1 MAEFSH
7 LHLHT
12 QYSLLDGAIRLDQL
26 FPKVLERG
34 MKSVA
39 ITDHGNLFG
48 ALDFYQRAKAHGVKP
63 IFGCETYIAPD
74 RLDKTERKSN
84 HMILL
89 AKDQVGWKNL
99 SYLNSMGYLEG
110 FYYNPRID
118 KKLLREH
125 SEGLIGLSACL
136 GGEIAQ
142 TIMRRGPEAAEG
154 IALEF
159 QDIFGKGNF
168 FLEVQPNGL
177 EEQEK
182 VNGHLQELARKTG
195 IGLVATNDCH
205 YLNQTDARAHEILM
219 CVQQKKTI
227 HDDKRLHHRNEAFFV
242 KTPAEMDAY
251 FTHLPEAM
259 ENAARIGELC
269 NVEFKLGETFLPK
282 FQVPDGMTAESY
294 LLAVAEEG
302 LKKRLDE
309 ANRRGQH
316 LNEDVYRARLALELG
331 VITTMSFAGY
341 FLIVWDF
348 IRYAKDHTIPVGPG
362 RGSGAGSLVAY
373 ALRITDIDPI
383 SNKLLFER
391 FLNPERVSMP
401 DFDIDFCMNRRD
413 EVIKYVTEKYGKNNV
428 GQIVTMHQIK
438 ARSGVRDI
446 ARAMAIPF
454 ADADRVAKYVPEPI
468 QGKSLP
474 IAEAIEKEPRLKAL
488 YDENPTYRELLDV
501 AKGLEGLNR
510 HAGKHA
516 AGVVI
521 GDRPLWEYVPCFRPA
536 GDEDGIV
543 TQYDKD
549 MVEKA
554 GLVKFDF
561 LGLKTLTVIQTC
573 LDLVNKDRVAAGG
586 VEGPLDLAV
595 IPLDD
600 PSVYKMI
607 SAADVTGVFQLE
619 SSGFRELLKKL
630 KPDCFEDIVAAGAL
644 YRPGPLEGGMVDDFI
659 ERKHGR
665 KRVEYDHPSL
675 EPILKDTYG
684 VIVYQEQV
692 MQISSALAGY
702 SLGKADLLRRA
713 MGKKKAEAMAKEK
726 VAFLDGA
733 KVNVKKVEP
742 KVAERVFDLMEKFAG
757 YGFNRS
763 HSAAY
768 GMLTYQTA
776 YLKRYY
782 PVEFFAALLTCDKD
796 DTDAVVRF
804 ISEAKSAGIP
814 VLRPDVNESD
824 KDFTTVE
831 PSEGST
837 PPTSEPSKGSEP
849 PTSGSGERS
858 SPPPHRLNG
867 TSGKARKVIRFG
879 LGAVK
884 GVGEGAVDVVKE
896 ARDAGGPFLSVFDF
910 CKRVDGRKVNRKVLE
925 ALVKAGAFDGIAER
939 NGVTRARVF
948 LAIDMASERAAE
960 AQRERESGQTSL
972 LALFGGGAEKKPNG
986 SSNGNGHGLFEDKY
1000 PDGDEWMPKEL
1011 LAYEKESLGFY
1022 ISGHPLDRFASE
1034 IKRYTNAT
1042 ARNCFEKGER
1052 AEVILAGVVTSY
1064 QERPMKNGTGKY
1076 AFMTLE
1082 DHTGQVEYI
1091 VNSKKVDDF
1100 RELLSSDDPLLVTG
1114 TVDAPF
1120 GDGEA
1125 VRERLRFMD
1134 AKLLSRIRAEKS
1146 SLLDIRLNADAVK
1159 VEQMQSLEKLLRA
1172 HAGNCRTL
1180 LRMEIPK
1187 RSETVLDLGD
1197 DYKVAASDDL
1207 LARIEQ
1213 IFGDRVAVLR

>member
-1 MAEFSH
+1 MPDFTH

-12 QYSLLDGAIRLDQL
+12 QYSLLDGAIRLDHL

-48 ALDFYQRAKAHGVKP
+48 ALDFYQKAKAHGVKP

-74 RLDKTERKSN
+74 RLDKTERRSN
-84 HMILL
+84 HLILL
-89 AKDQVGWKNL
+89 AKNEVGWKNL

-118 KKLLREH
+118 KPLLRKH

-136 GGEIAQ
+136 GGEVAQ
-142 TIMRRGPEAAEG
+142 TIMRRGPEAAESA
-154 IALEF
+154 ALEF
-159 QDIFGKGNF
+159 ADIFGKENF
-168 FLEVQPNGL
+168 FLEMQPNGL
-177 EEQEK
+177 EEQET
-182 VNGHLQELARKTG
+182 VNGHLLEMSKKTG
-195 IGLVATNDCH
+195 IGVIATNDCH
-205 YLNQTDARAHEILM
+205 YLNQSDARAHEILM

-227 HDDKRLHHRNEAFFV
+227 HDEKRLHHRNDAFFV
-242 KTPAEMDAY
+242 KTPAEMESY
-251 FTHLPEAM
+251 FAHIPQAL
-259 ENAARIGELC
+259 ENAARIGALC

-294 LLAVAEEG
+294 LQAIAEEG
-302 LKKRLDE
+302 LKKRIEE
-309 ANRRGQH
+309 AYRRGDKVDG
-316 LNEDVYRARLALELG
+316 DVYAARLALELG
-331 VITTMSFAGY
+331 VIQKMQFAGY

-348 IRYAKDHTIPVGPG
+348 IRHAKEQRIPVGPG

-373 ALRITDIDPI
+373 SMRITDIDPI
-383 SNKLLFER
+383 GNKLLFER

-413 EVIKYVTEKYGKNNV
+413 EVISYVQQKYGKDNV

-446 ARAMAIPF
+446 ARAMAVPF
-454 ADADRVAKYVPEPI
+454 AEADKVAKFVPEPI
-468 QGKSLP
+468 QGKSPP

-488 YDENPTYRELLDV
+488 YDESPVYRELLDV

-516 AGVVI
+516 AGIVI

-536 GDEDGIV
+536 GDESGIV

-561 LGLKTLTVIQTC
+561 LGLKTLTVIQIC
-573 LDLVNKDRVAAGG
+573 LDHVNRERALHGEA
-586 VEGPLDLAV
+586 ELDLSL

-600 PSVYKMI
+600 VPVYKMI
-607 SAADVTGVFQLE
+607 SDADVTGVFQLE

-630 KPDCFEDIVAAGAL
+630 RPDCFEDIVAAGAL

-665 KRVEYDHPSL
+665 KKVEYDHPTL

-713 MGKKKAEAMAKEK
+713 MGKKKASEMAKEK
-726 VAFLDGA
+726 AGFLDGA
-733 KVNVKKVEP
+733 KQKAIDVKI
-742 KVAERVFDLMEKFAG
+742 AERVFDLMEKFAG

-796 DTDAVVRF
+796 DTDAVVKF
-804 ISEAKSAGIP
+804 IAEAKSDGIA
-814 VLRPDVNESD
+814 VLRPDVNESET
-824 KDFTTVE
+824 DFSVVAG
-831 PSEGST
+831 SLEGVASAPTKESKEST
-837 PPTSEPSKGSEP
+837 KESRKAADEQSSSSSPTSS
-849 PTSGSGERS
+849 PTRS
-858 SPPPHRLNG
+858 TG
-867 TSGKARKVIRFG
+867 DRKVIRFG

-884 GVGEGAVDVVKE
+884 GVGEGAVEVIKQ
-896 ARDAGGPFLSVFDF
+896 ARTQGGALLSLFDF
-910 CKRVDGRKVNRKVLE
+910 CRRVDGRKVNRKVIE
-925 ALVKAGAFDGIAER
+925 ALVKAGAFDGVAQQ

-948 LAIDMASERAAE
+948 GAIGLASERAAE
-960 AQRERESGQTSL
+960 AQRDRESGQTNL
-972 LALFGGGAEKKPNG
+972 LALLTGGG
-986 SSNGNGHGLFEDKY
+986 GNKSPGAATGDDKY
-1000 PDGDEWMPKEL
+1000 PPFDEWMPKEL
-1011 LAYEKESLGFY
+1011 LAYEKEALGFY
-1022 ISGHPLDRFASE
+1022 ISGHPLDRYASE
-1034 IKRYTNAT
+1034 IRRFTNAT
-1042 ARNCFEKGER
+1042 AANCTEKGER
-1052 AEVILAGVVTSY
+1052 AEVILGGVVAVY
-1064 QERPMKNGTGKY
+1064 QERPMKNGQGKY
-1076 AFMTLE
+1076 AFFTLE
-1082 DHTGQVEYI
+1082 DHSGQIEYI
-1091 VNSKKVDDF
+1091 VNSKKVEEY
-1100 RELLSSDDPLLVTG
+1100 REILSKDEPLLVTG
-1114 TVDAPF
+1114 TVDTPF
-1120 GDGEA
+1120 GEGETA
-1125 VRERLRFMD
+1125 RERLRFLD
-1134 AKLLSRIRAEKS
+1134 AKPLARVRAEKS
-1146 SLLDIRLNADAVK
+1146 SLLDIKLNADLVSEDQLRA
-1159 VEQMQSLEKLLRA
+1159 LEKVLRMHTGA
-1172 HAGNCRTL
+1172 CRAV
-1180 LRMEIPK
+1180 LRMEIPM
-1187 RSETVLDLGD
+1187 RSESILPLGD
-1197 DYKVAASDDL
+1197 DYKIAASDDL

>member
-26 FPKVLERG
+26 FPKVLERV
-34 MKSVA
+34 MMSVA

-89 AKDQVGWKNL
+89 AKDQTGWKNL

-136 GGEIAQ
+136 GGEVAQ

-154 IALEF
+154 VARELA
-159 QDIFGKGNF
+159 DIFGKDNF

-177 EEQEK
+177 EEQET
-182 VNGHLQELARKTG
+182 VNGHLVELSKKTG
-195 IGLVATNDCH
+195 IGLIATNDCH
-205 YLNQTDARAHEILM
+205 YLNQNDARAHEILM

-242 KTPAEMDAY
+242 KTPGEMDAY
-251 FTHLPEAM
+251 FKHLPEAM
-259 ENAARIGELC
+259 ENAARVGELC

-294 LLAVAEEG
+294 LLALAEEG
-302 LKKRLDE
+302 LARRIVE
-309 ANRRGQH
+309 ANRRHQR
-316 LNEDVYRARLALELG
+316 LDEDVYRARLALELG
-331 VITTMSFAGY
+331 VITKMSFAGY

-348 IRYAKDHTIPVGPG
+348 IRYAKDHAIPVGPG

-373 ALRITDIDPI
+373 SLRITDIDPI
-383 SNKLLFER
+383 ENKLLFER

-413 EVIKYVTEKYGKNNV
+413 EVIKYVTQKYGKNNV

-446 ARAMAIPF
+446 GRAMAIPF
-454 ADADRVAKYVPEPI
+454 ADADRVAKYVPEPV
-468 QGKSLP
+468 QGKSPP

-488 YDENPTYRELLDV
+488 YEENATYRELLDV
-501 AKGLEGLNR
+501 AKKLEGLNR

-573 LDLVNKDRVAAGG
+573 LDIVNKEQAATGKDA
-586 VEGPLDLAV
+586 VDLSL

-600 PSVYKMI
+600 ASVYKMI

-726 VAFLDGA
+726 EAFLGGA
-733 KVNVKKVEP
+733 KDKKIDP
-742 KVAERVFDLMEKFAG
+742 RVAERVFDLMEKFAG

-768 GMLTYQTA
+768 GLLTYQTA
-776 YLKRYY
+776 YLKRYF
-782 PVEFFAALLTCDKD
+782 PVEFYAALLTCDKD
-796 DTDAVVRF
+796 DTDAVVKF
-804 ISEAKSAGIP
+804 ISEAKSAGIS

-824 KDFTTVE
+824 KDFTTLE
-831 PSEGST
+831 PSEGSK
-837 PPTSEPSKGSEP
+837 PPS
-849 PTSGSGERS
+849 SGSGEQS
-858 SPPPHRLNG
+858 SPPPHRLNAP
-867 TSGKARKVIRFG
+867 KKVIRFG

-884 GVGEGAVDVVKE
+884 GVGEGAVDIVKQ
-896 ARDAGGPFLSVFDF
+896 ARDDGGPFLSIFDF

-925 ALVKAGAFDGIAER
+925 ALAKAGAFDGVAQA
-939 NGVTRARVF
+939 NGVSRARLF
-948 LAIDMASERAAE
+948 CAIDMATERAAE

-972 LALFGGGAEKKPNG
+972 LSLFGGGAPDKKNG
-986 SSNGNGHGLFEDKY
+986 SNGAGNGHGLFEDKY

-1034 IKRYTNAT
+1034 IKRFTTAT
-1042 ARNCFEKGER
+1042 TRTCFEKGER

-1064 QERPMKNGTGKY
+1064 QERPMKSGNGKY

-1091 VNSKKVDDF
+1091 VNSKKVDDY
-1100 RELLSSDDPLLVTG
+1100 RELLSGDEPLLVTG
-1114 TVDAPF
+1114 LVDAPF
-1120 GDGEA
+1120 GDGET
-1125 VRERLRFMD
+1125 VRERLRFLD
-1134 AKLLSRIRAEKS
+1134 AKLLARVRAEKS
-1146 SLLDIRLNADAVK
+1146 SLLDIRLNADVIK
-1159 VEQMQSLEKLLRA
+1159 YEQLQSLEKLLRA
-1172 HAGNCRTL
+1172 HAGTCRTT

-1187 RSETVLDLGD
+1187 RSESILDLGD

-1213 IFGDRVAVLR
+1213 IFGERVAVLR